1 MASGRELEADRAA
14 QVGNYK
20 LARSLLEEEA
30 GSNGSSLSVWVKLS
44 ALRKGAG
51 DLSGALV
58 AAERSLAIA
67 PLDFTSLLQR
77 AVLLD
82 QLGDARSGE
91 AFGQALSQAP
101 QAADVPPPM
110 RDALAHA
117 RVRWDQHSIAI
128 EQRLKGTIP
137 STLDDEARSR
147 AERFASNRARRTRHF
162 HQEPTEFHY
171 PGVPEIEFHDAS
183 KFPRLARLE
192 AATEAISL
200 EFDALLRA
208 EVAEMI
214 PYIQY
219 PDHVPLAQ
227 WKELNNSRQWTAI
240 HLLQNGER
248 VESNAR
254 HCPNTMEV
262 LAMLDQPRIRGASP
276 NAMFSLLAPRTRIPP
291 HTGVANTRVVCHLP
305 LIVPA
310 GCGFRVGASTREWRI
325 GEAFAFDD
333 TIEHEAWNESDE
345 LRVVLIIDLWQP
357 SLRPQERIAITGLIE
372 AAGVSFGGA

>member
-1 MASGRELEADRAA
+1 MLLGAICSRGSRSTSKYKLKPKFAAGFTRGPPFSFGRLKGLKFDDTRAWMCKWHRVVNWRLTA
-14 QVGNYK
+14 PQVGNYK
-20 LARSLLEEEA
+20 LARALLEEEA
-30 GSNGSSLSVWVKLS
+30 DSNGSSLSVWVKLS

-248 VESNAR
+248 VNQMRDIVRIPWRFWQCSISLEFAAPRQTPCFPCLRPALGFPRTQGS
-254 HCPNTMEV
+254 
-262 LAMLDQPRIRGASP
+262 RIRGS
-276 NAMFSLLAPRTRIPP
+276 
-291 HTGVANTRVVCHLP
+291 C
-305 LIVPA
+305 
-310 GCGFRVGASTREWRI
+310 
-325 GEAFAFDD
+325 
-333 TIEHEAWNESDE
+333 
-345 LRVVLIIDLWQP
+345 
-357 SLRPQERIAITGLIE
+357 AICR
-372 AAGVSFGGA
+372 